1 MPKAPAIF
9 NITLEDSDLEILR
22 ETSAIQVFDTE
33 TNEETGEFEYPADI
47 IKNHQPSLNA
57 NLQKEAQKEG
67 IKADSYVIK
76 SYLVLAK
83 DEDSVNEY
91 GFLKH
96 EEAILVASV
105 EVGDAEV
112 NGFIGWKLYLLGIL
126 I

>member
-22 ETSAIQVFDTE
+22 ETDALEVFNTE
-33 TNEETGEFEYPADI
+33 TSEETGEFEYPAEL
-47 IKNHQPSLNA
+47 IKAHQPSLNA

-67 IKADSYVIK
+67 LRADSYEIK
-76 SYLVLAK
+76 SFIVLAK

-91 GFLKH
+91 GFFKH
-96 EEAILVASV
+96 EEATLVATV
-105 EVGDAEV
+105 EMGDAEV
-112 NGFIGWKLYLLGIL
+112 NGFVGWKAFLLGGL